1 MTKGHTET
9 VKEVLQQINKV
20 RMRLNMA
27 KCVLMDHSVAGT
39 KSELYVSTRT
49 QKPGQVKLR

>member
-49 QKPGQVKLR
+49 QKPSQVKLH